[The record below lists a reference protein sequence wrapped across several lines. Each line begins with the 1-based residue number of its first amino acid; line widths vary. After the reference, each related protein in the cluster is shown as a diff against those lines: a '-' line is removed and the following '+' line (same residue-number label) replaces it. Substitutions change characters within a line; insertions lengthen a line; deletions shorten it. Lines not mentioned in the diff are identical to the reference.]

1 MIIAFKHGKL
11 ANVFDTI
18 DEASKSTG
26 VPMDKVQKLIIS
38 GDIYGNGYSF
48 DYPIDGVNYEGWGC
62 EDERN
67 LVV

>member
-1 MIIAFKHGKL
+1 MIIAFKYGKL

-18 DEASKSTG
+18 DEASRSTD
-26 VPMDKVQKLIIS
+26 VPIDRIQKYIINGDAHYS
-38 GDIYGNGYSF
+38 GYTF
-48 DYPIDGVNYEGWGC
+48 DYGLDNMSYEGWGC

>member
-11 ANVFDTI
+11 ANCFRDI
-18 DEASKSTG
+18 EEASRGTIIPIEKI
-26 VPMDKVQKLIIS
+26 QRLIIN
-38 GDIYGNGYSF
+38 GDMHYSGYSF
-48 DYPIDGVNYEGWGC
+48 DYGLDGLSYEGWGC

>member
-26 VPMDKVQKLIIS
+26 VPMDKIQRLIIDGGMHYS
-38 GDIYGNGYSF
+38 GYSF
-48 DYPIDGVNYEGWGC
+48 DYGLDGLSYEGWGC